1 MTYNYDT
8 GKITRDWV
16 LKKIEGSCKCDP
28 NRTVLIGVMCKTCPH
43 FLKMKTL
50 YRNSRE
56 AYRLCL
62 DEKIGT
68 FVFCKYH
75 KEDDDVK
82 GIRDALSEIYDKFRE
97 EAITHFYD

>member
-16 LKKIEGSCKCDP
+16 LKKIEGNCKCDP

-43 FLKMKTL
+43 FLKMETF
-50 YRNSRE
+50 YHPSRE
-56 AYRLCL
+56 AYQLGT
-62 DEKIGT
+62 DKIGT

-75 KEDDDVK
+75 KKDDEGTDD
-82 GIRDALSEIYDKFRE
+82 ILHRMYEKFRD